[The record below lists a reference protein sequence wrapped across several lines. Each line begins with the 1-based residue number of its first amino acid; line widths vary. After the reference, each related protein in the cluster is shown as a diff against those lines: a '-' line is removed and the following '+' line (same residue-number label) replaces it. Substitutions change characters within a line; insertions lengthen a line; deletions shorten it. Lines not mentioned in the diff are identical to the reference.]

1 MGKKFG
7 LEKSRGDSLKSAH
20 STFFMETF
28 KDLLLHNTIYNIMKD
43 GAPSTNRNILKR
55 KLF

>member
-1 MGKKFG
+1 MGKKVG
-7 LEKSRGDSLKSAH
+7 LEKNRGDDLKSAH

-28 KDLLLHNTIYNIMKD
+28 KDLLLRNTIYNKMKD
-43 GAPSTNRNILKR
+43 GAPSTTRNILKR